1 MQRIIFDSIRS
12 RVQKQILSS
21 SSIIVC
27 RYSHTKPSDS
37 TIAHD
42 FNVTPISTL
51 DSSIFSNHFRNISPL
66 SWIKTS
72 SKEKS
77 VGLFQINELS
87 TPNGFHI
94 LAERVVQKCE
104 VLLDECFST
113 SRRKIVEILD
123 EISDEI
129 CRVADLAEF
138 IRNVDIDFAYKQAA
152 EQAYG
157 ILHHLV
163 EKMNTNTKLYEH
175 AKQAYESGE
184 GDETDQR
191 VLKLYLI
198 DFERCGIRLSEQN
211 RLNYLQLNDDILH
224 LENQFRYNAH
234 REYKIS
240 IEQLPEKVRMRFHDK
255 TITINSAHSNDDDE
269 NVRELIFRNYFRFEP
284 EQEQLLDE
292 LLRKRY
298 QYAKL
303 CGYPSY
309 SHRSLDNTLL
319 NKPEYVSNYLEQIMN
334 AIRPLADKDI
344 QLMQIL
350 KNRLQ
355 PQSNNQPVYPWDVA
369 RLEAIFKSEILKI
382 NTQEY
387 TPYFSLGAC
396 MDGLNRIFNSL
407 FNITLNKQA
416 TAPGEIWH
424 PSVIKLSVDHVIE
437 GTVGYIYCD
446 LFERKDKVPH
456 DCHFTIQC
464 SRRLNNGTCQLP
476 IVVLHVNI
484 PPSVDPNVPTLLT
497 LGSVENLF
505 HEFGHAMH
513 STLARTRYQH
523 ASGTRCQTDIAE
535 IPSQW
540 MEYFVY
546 EPRVVK
552 LFARHYQ
559 TGQVIPD
566 ELLQRLHLAQSC
578 FQAHRTQVQ
587 VACAMFDHAFHGPY
601 PLSMSY
607 DKIYSSLLT
616 KYTSLPYISSTYPYL
631 KFYHLVDYGARF
643 SSYIIARSIASKIWN
658 DQFLKDPL
666 SKTTGEHF
674 RKNFLSWGGEREPN
688 ELVGNMFSLTKK
700 LTIDHMT
707 KAITDEIKENV
718 QKRDSLF
725 K

>member
-1 MQRIIFDSIRS
+1 MQRIIFNPIRL
-12 RVQKQILSS
+12 RFQRQILSTL
-21 SSIIVC
+21 IIP
-27 RYSHTKPSDS
+27 RATSHTKQCNSSIDR
-37 TIAHD
+37 D
-42 FNVTPISTL
+42 FDAATVSTL
-51 DSSIFSNHFRNISPL
+51 DKNLFSNHFRKISPL
-66 SWIKTS
+66 SWLKTPA
-72 SKEKS
+72 KGAN

-87 TPNGFHI
+87 TPDGFHI

-104 VLLDECFST
+104 KLLDECFT
-113 SRRKIVEILD
+113 PSRRKIVEILD

-138 IRNVDIDFAYKQAA
+138 IRNVDVEIAYKQAA

-157 ILHHLV
+157 VLHHLV
-163 EKMNTNTKLYEH
+163 EKMNTNTKLYEQ
-175 AKQAYESGE
+175 AKQIYDSGE
-184 GDETDQR
+184 GDETDRR

-198 DFERCGIRLSEQN
+198 DFERSGIRLNDDN
-211 RLNYLQLNDDILH
+211 RLNYLQLNDDVLH

-234 REYKIS
+234 REYKIP
-240 IEQLPEKVRMRFHDK
+240 IKQLPEKVRTRFYDK
-255 TITINSAHSNDDDE
+255 TITINSAHSSDDDE
-269 NVRELIFRNYFRFEP
+269 NLREFIFRSYFRFEP
-284 EQEQLLDE
+284 DQEQILDA

-298 QYAKL
+298 QLAKL

-309 SHRSLDNTLL
+309 SHRALDNTLL
-319 NKPEYVSNYLEQIMN
+319 NKPEYVSNYLEQIMD

-344 QLMQIL
+344 KLMQML
-350 KNRLQ
+350 KNRLEQ
-355 PQSNNQPVYPWDVA
+355 NSNTQLVNPWDVA

-382 NTQEY
+382 NTREY
-387 TPYFSLGAC
+387 TPYFSLGTC
-396 MDGLNRIFNSL
+396 MDGLNIIFHSL
-407 FNITLNKQA
+407 FNVTLNKQP

-424 PSVIKLSVDHVIE
+424 PSVIKLSVDHVTE

-446 LFERKDKVPH
+446 LFERKDKIPH

-464 SRRLNNGTCQLP
+464 SRRLSDGSCQLP

-484 PPSVDPNVPTLLT
+484 PPSADPNVPTLLT
-497 LGSVENLF
+497 LGLVENLF

-513 STLARTRYQH
+513 SALARTRYQH

-559 TGQVIPD
+559 TGETIPD
-566 ELLQRLHLAQSC
+566 ELLQRLHLAQNC

-587 VACAMFDHAFHGPY
+587 VACAMFDHEFHGPY
-601 PLSMSY
+601 PLKQSY
-607 DKIYSSLLT
+607 DQLYSSLLT
-616 KYTSLPYISSTYPYL
+616 KHTSLPYISSTHPYL

-643 SSYIIARSIASKIWN
+643 SSYIIARSIATKIWH

-666 SKTTGEHF
+666 SKTTGEQF
-674 RKNFLSWGGEREPN
+674 RKNFLQWGGEREPN
-688 ELVGNMFSLTKK
+688 ELVGNVFSSTQKI
-700 LTIDHMT
+700 TIDHMT

-718 QKRDSLF
+718 QQRDSLF